1 MNMVASYPLVTSI
14 VLCFKKFDNLYEAIA
29 SVLNQDYPCIE
40 LIISDDAS
48 GNFPE
53 KAIRDFIEQNKKDN
67 IIETKI
73 IINETNLGTVRN
85 YNAAIKAGT
94 GEYYIGLSGD
104 DVFFDSTVMRRIVE
118 RFEETG
124 HEILS
129 CRRLKC
135 TEDEL
140 ESLRLMPSDT
150 YISIIKKLDTP
161 EKQNRALVMGRFF
174 EMASGSS
181 TYFTRKHFEHWGFF
195 DESYFLW
202 EDGPF
207 YTQYTRAGNII
218 PTAYDIISILYRD
231 GGVSGEKS
239 SSKMIKDYNRFNE
252 VECYQR
258 RDSFNKIDRRSI
270 SFSYQRSN
278 KYYKCS
284 KFKKILLYIKY
295 FDVVIRGLCNKYF
308 CLFITKHENRKFK
321 NYYNK

>member
-1 MNMVASYPLVTSI
+1 MVANYPLVTSI
-14 VLCFKKFDNLYEAIA
+14 VLCYKKFDHLYEAIG
-29 SVLNQDYPCIE
+29 SVLNQNYPYIE

-53 KAIRDFIEQNKKDN
+53 KVIRDFIERNKNDN

-85 YNAAIKAGT
+85 YNGAIKAGT

-104 DVFFDSTVMRRIVE
+104 DIFFDNTVMQRIVE
-118 RFEETG
+118 RFKETG
-124 HEILS
+124 KDILS

-140 ESLRLMPSDT
+140 EPLGMMPNDVYLSM
-150 YISIIKKLDTP
+150 IKKLDTP
-161 EKQNRALVMGRFF
+161 EKQYRALVRGNFF

-181 TYFTRKHFEHWGFF
+181 TYFTRKHFKQWGLF
-195 DESYFLW
+195 DESYYLW

-207 YTQYTRAGNII
+207 YAQYTRAGNII

-231 GGVSGEKS
+231 GGISAKKP
-239 SSKMIKDYNRFNE
+239 SSKMGYDYNRFNE
-252 VECYQR
+252 VECYQCR
-258 RDSFNKIDRRSI
+258 ESFNKIDRRYI

-278 KYYKCS
+278 KDYKTS
-284 KFKKILLYIKY
+284 KFNKILLYIKY
-295 FDVVIRGLCNKYF
+295 FDVVISGLCNKYF

-321 NYYNK
+321 NYHNK